1 MTLLED
7 PPVHAAP
14 APPAPPAP
22 PAALPYSGGPAAPKV
37 RLTWFRNRPIAFKV
51 LAAAMIPVIA
61 LVGVGFY
68 ASSQF
73 GSLSTTTS
81 AVESDGLTPVVILAD
96 ATYALYDVQVAAES
110 ENVATGPLVI
120 AADEAIQA
128 YKDIPGNDLARVAAQ
143 VSDLDSSWAAAK
155 AAVAAGVT
163 GPELKA
169 DFDQAVTAIDALSKA
184 ERDMAK
190 EYVDKAQADSSSS
203 STQIWIIVVIAGLAS
218 ILIAWWVSR
227 AISRPLKTTVVALE
241 GVAAGD
247 LTVRVPV
254 ESQDEVGTMSAAL
267 NTAVAKIRS
276 VFTSVA
282 VGSEQLGAASLGL
295 LATSNQMASNAEETA
310 AQANTVSAAAE
321 EVSVNVNTVA
331 SGTEE
336 LGTSVEEIARSANQA
351 TSVAQAA
358 VAIAGETQ
366 ETMHKL
372 NESSAAVANV
382 LGMITSIAEQTNLLA
397 LNATIEAARAG
408 EAGRG
413 FAVVANEVKDLAQ
426 ETSKATDEIRS
437 TIDQIQ
443 SDTGLAV
450 DAIGRIGD
458 VIAEINESQHAIAAA
473 VEEQSATTGEIAR
486 TVAEASIGTSS
497 IAENVA
503 GVAEAARSNT
513 ESAVESNRASQE
525 LQQLAD
531 SLKAAVAEFRV

>member
-14 APPAPPAP
+14 APPAPPLAQT
-22 PAALPYSGGPAAPKV
+22 ALPYAGGPAAPKV
-37 RLTWFRNRPIAFKV
+37 RMAWFRNRPIAFKV
-51 LAAAMIPVIA
+51 LVAACIPVVA
-61 LVGVGFY
+61 LVIVGYY
-68 ASSQF
+68 ASTQ
-73 GSLSTTTS
+73 LSHQTDLAN
-81 AVESDGLTPVVILAD
+81 AVNDDGLVPVVILHE
-96 ATYALYDVQVAAES
+96 ATRAVYDVEVAAQS
-110 ENVATGPLVI
+110 GASTATLV
-120 AADEAIQA
+120 DEANAGIQA
-128 YKDIPGNDLARVAAQ
+128 YKDIPGNDVTRIATELKT
-143 VSDLDSSWAAAK
+143 LDDSWASTQDL
-155 AAVAAGVT
+155 VDRGVT
-163 GPELKA
+163 GAELTQSFDETLAAVEVLSVAEQGMGAEWTVKA
-169 DFDQAVTAIDALSKA
+169 LD
-184 ERDMAK
+184 
-190 EYVDKAQADSSSS
+190 DSSSAV
-203 STQIWIIVVIAGLAS
+203 TTTWIVVVIAGLAS